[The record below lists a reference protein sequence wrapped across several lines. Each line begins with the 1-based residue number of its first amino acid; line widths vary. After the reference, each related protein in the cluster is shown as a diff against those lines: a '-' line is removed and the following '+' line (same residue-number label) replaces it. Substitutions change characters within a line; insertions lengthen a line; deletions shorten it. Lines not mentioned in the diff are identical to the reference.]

1 MKYRHFY
8 IAIIIRLILIIS
20 IAIAGAYLF
29 FEKQPCIITVL
40 LFVFLLFLAAL
51 NLIRY
56 FNKINR
62 WISFFLMGIE
72 NEDTSLKIPTHT
84 GNKAIDAV
92 FIGMNNLNE
101 LFKQTK
107 IKISTQEQYFNT
119 IINRSATGLFSI
131 NENGRVINVNPSAT
145 KLIDIEEYQHI
156 NSLTRID
163 KSLPT
168 FLLQE
173 DNSKPENSAIFENKY
188 GQKILFKL
196 SKHNIAKEK
205 IILIAVS
212 DITKELDNREVDAW
226 VKLARTLSHEIM
238 NNITPITT
246 LSQVISSYF
255 IKDEKMI
262 AVSDINIKTIKNT
275 VKGLDIIEERSRVLM
290 NFVNNYRKFTKLP
303 EPQLKRINLSVLIE
317 NNLIASMSYS
327 DFESITIVK
336 NIPENIYF
344 NTDAELL
351 SQVITNILKN
361 ALEALIQG
369 QTLNPKIEI
378 NLSEIANSVRIE
390 IKNNGP
396 EILSEIIEQIFV
408 PFYTTKEDGSGIGL
422 SLSKQILL
430 TMGGDILLKTDVN
443 KATVFSIVLN

>member
-1 MKYRHFY
+1 MKYKHFY
-8 IAIIIRLILIIS
+8 IAILTRLFIIVSLAVIGTYVFLEMQAYKTT
-20 IAIAGAYLF
+20 AI
-29 FEKQPCIITVL
+29 
-40 LFVFLLFLAAL
+40 LFVFLLFALL

-56 FNKINR
+56 FNRINR

-72 NEDTSLKIPTHT
+72 NEDTSLRIPTET

-92 FIGMNNLNE
+92 FRGMNNLNE

-107 IKISTQEQYFNT
+107 IKISTQEQYYNT
-119 IINRSATGLFSI
+119 IINQSATGLFSV
-131 NENGRVINVNPSAT
+131 NEKGRVININPSAI
-145 KLIDIEEYQHI
+145 KLIDIQEYQHI
-156 NSLTRID
+156 NSLKRID
-163 KSLPT
+163 KSLPK
-168 FLLQE
+168 FIQRE
-173 DNSKPENSAIFENKY
+173 DNTPEQSAIFENKY
-188 GQKILFKL
+188 GQKILFKKSKL
-196 SKHNIAKEK
+196 SIAKEK

-246 LSQVISSYF
+246 LSQVISGYF
-255 IKDEKMI
+255 SKDKKTI
-262 AVSDINIKTIKNT
+262 SVSDINAKTIENT
-275 VKGLDIIEERSRVLM
+275 VKGLDVIEERSRGLM

-303 EPQLKRINLSVLIE
+303 EPQFNKTNISVLIE
-317 NNLIASMSYS
+317 NNLIASNAYLGF
-327 DFESITIVK
+327 DSISIEK

-344 NTDAELL
+344 NTDAALL

-361 ALEALIQG
+361 ASEALIQA
-369 QTLNPKIEI
+369 QITNPKIEI
-378 NLSEIANSVRIE
+378 TLFETANSVKID

-396 EILSEIIEQIFV
+396 QISPELAEQIFV

-430 TMGGDILLKTDVN
+430 SMGGDIQLKTDVN
-443 KATVFSIVLN
+443 NTVVFSIVLF

>member
-1 MKYRHFY
+1 MKYKHFY
-8 IAIIIRLILIIS
+8 IAIITRLLIIIS
-20 IAIAGAYLF
+20 LAIIGTYLF
-29 FEKQPCIITVL
+29 LDRQDYIITVILCVFIL
-40 LFVFLLFLAAL
+40 LASL

-72 NEDTSLKIPTHT
+72 NEDTSLKIPTKT

-92 FIGMNNLNE
+92 FRGMRNLNE

-107 IKISTQEQYFNT
+107 IKVSTQEQYYNT
-119 IINRSATGLFSI
+119 IINQSATGLFSV
-131 NENGRVINVNPSAT
+131 NEKGRVININPSAI
-145 KLIDIEEYQHI
+145 KLIDIQEYQHI
-156 NSLTRID
+156 NSLKRID
-163 KSLPT
+163 KALPK
-168 FLLQE
+168 FIQQE
-173 DNSKPENSAIFENKY
+173 ECSTPKQSAIFENKY

-196 SKHNIAKEK
+196 SKLNIAKEK
-205 IILIAVS
+205 INLIAVS

-246 LSQVISSYF
+246 LSQVISGYF
-255 IKDEKMI
+255 IKDKKTIEL
-262 AVSDINIKTIKNT
+262 SDINNKIIENT
-275 VKGLDIIEERSRVLM
+275 VKGLDIIEERSRGLM
-290 NFVNNYRKFTKLP
+290 NFVSNYRKFTKLP
-303 EPQLKRINLSVLIE
+303 EPQFNKTNLSDLIE
-317 NNLIASMSYS
+317 NNIIASKAYS
-327 DFESITIVK
+327 GFESINLVK

-351 SQVITNILKN
+351 AQVITNILKN

-369 QTLNPKIEI
+369 KTTNPKIEI
-378 NLSEIANSVRIE
+378 NLSEATNSARIE

-396 EILSEIIEQIFV
+396 EISSEIIEQIFV
-408 PFYTTKEDGSGIGL
+408 PFYTTKENGSGIGL

-430 TMGGDILLKTDVN
+430 TMGGDILLKSDV
-443 KATVFSIVLN
+443 KQAVVFSIILN